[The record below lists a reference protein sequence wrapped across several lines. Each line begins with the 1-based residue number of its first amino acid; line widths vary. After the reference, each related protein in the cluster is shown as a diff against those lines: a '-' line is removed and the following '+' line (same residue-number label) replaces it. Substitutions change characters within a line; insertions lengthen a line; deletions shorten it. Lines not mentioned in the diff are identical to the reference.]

1 MISGNSRIID
11 GVSLWLT
18 RQGNARTWV
27 RQQTFLHAITIDRAR
42 PSRLTFV
49 GGCSMFIVA
58 RSIVEIVCWQLLLR
72 ATPCHPS
79 RHPPLQH
86 WIESVLSLQVFRSFK
101 CFTPR
106 PASENRRNNIWALDK
121 LLKQNVI
128 HSVSSVNT
136 EAHFAVLTNE
146 SCWPCPSV
154 SSVCHIGRR
163 PSNEIPLVHS
173 STN

>member
-1 MISGNSRIID
+1 MLSPLIG
-11 GVSLWLT
+11 
-18 RQGNARTWV
+18 
-27 RQQTFLHAITIDRAR
+27 AR
-42 PSRLTFV
+42 PSRLTLV
-49 GGCSMFIVA
+49 AGGCSMFIVA

-101 CFTPR
+101 CFTPGLQVKTGVIIFGCWTSCWR
-106 PASENRRNNIWALDK
+106 
-121 LLKQNVI
+121 QNVI

-136 EAHFAVLTNE
+136 EAHLAVLTNE

-173 STN
+173 SIN

>member
-27 RQQTFLHAITIDRAR
+27 RQQTFLHAITIDQAYL
-42 PSRLTFV
+42 LTLV

-72 ATPCHPS
+72 ATPRHPS

-121 LLKQNVI
+121 LLVTEC
-128 HSVSSVNT
+128 HSQCFKCYHRGSLCSVDQ
-136 EAHFAVLTNE
+136 
-146 SCWPCPSV
+146 
-154 SSVCHIGRR
+154 
-163 PSNEIPLVHS
+163 
-173 STN
+173 

>member
-1 MISGNSRIID
+1 MALGQWRACNIWNDQRQLAHHWRSKSGAD
-11 GVSLWLT
+11 
-18 RQGNARTWV
+18 NARQCSDLGPTTNISTCYHHWLG
-27 RQQTFLHAITIDRAR
+27 QAYL
-42 PSRLTFV
+42 LTLV

-121 LLKQNVI
+121 LLVTEC
-128 HSVSSVNT
+128 HSQC
-136 EAHFAVLTNE
+136 FK
-146 SCWPCPSV
+146 C
-154 SSVCHIGRR
+154 
-163 PSNEIPLVHS
+163 
-173 STN
+173 